1 MHPFLRRTPVLIVLS
16 GPSGVG
22 KDAMLNKMRLMDMPI
37 HFTVT
42 ATTRQKRQNETEG
55 IDYHFLSKET
65 FEEMLKRTEF
75 LESANVYGNWY
86 GVPRSQVQNALSG
99 GKDVIIKAD
108 VQGAATI
115 KKAVPQAVMVFVAP
129 PSLPE
134 LERRLRW
141 RMTESDTS
149 LRTRLDTARQEM
161 ERITEFE
168 FAVVN
173 DSLDQAVHEL
183 IAIVN
188 AERCRIPPKPIR
200 L

>member
-1 MHPFLRRTPVLIVLS
+1 MHSFLRRTPVLVVLS

-22 KDAMLNKMRLMDMPI
+22 KDAMLNKMRLMDMPM

-65 FEEMLKRTEF
+65 FEEMLERSEF

-86 GVPRSQVQNALSG
+86 GVPKSQVQNALSG

-115 KKAVPQAVMVFVAP
+115 KKAVPQAIMVFVAP

-173 DSLDQAVHEL
+173 DSLDLAVHEL

>member
-1 MHPFLRRTPVLIVLS
+1 
-16 GPSGVG
+16 
-22 KDAMLNKMRLMDMPI
+22 MLNKMRLMDMPM

-65 FEEMLKRTEF
+65 FEEMLERSEF

-86 GVPRSQVQNALSG
+86 GVPKSQVQNALSG

-115 KKAVPQAVMVFVAP
+115 KKAVPQAIMVFVAP

-173 DSLDQAVHEL
+173 DSLDLAVHEL

>member
-1 MHPFLRRTPVLIVLS
+1 VHPYLRRTPVLIVLS

-22 KDAMLNKMRLMDMPI
+22 KDAMLNKMRLMALPI

-55 IDYHFLSKET
+55 VDYHFLARET
-65 FEEMLKRTEF
+65 FEEMIKRGEF
-75 LESANVYGNWY
+75 LEYANVYGNWY
-86 GVPRSQVQNALSG
+86 GVPKAQVHNALAG

-115 KKAVPQAVMVFVAP
+115 KKAVPQAVMTFVVP
-129 PSLPE
+129 PSMPE

-161 ERITEFE
+161 ERIVEFD
-168 FAVVN
+168 FAIVN

-183 IAIVN
+183 LSVVN
-188 AERCRIPPKPIR
+188 AERCRIPPKPIK